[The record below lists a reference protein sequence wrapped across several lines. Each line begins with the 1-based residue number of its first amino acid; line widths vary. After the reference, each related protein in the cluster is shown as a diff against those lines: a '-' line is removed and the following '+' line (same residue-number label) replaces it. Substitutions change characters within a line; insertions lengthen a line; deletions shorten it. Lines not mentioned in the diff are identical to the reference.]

1 MHSMILLTCC
11 DNMGTGALPALLWK
25 TRRPDNYHTWPY
37 ILLENNQKNEISME
51 TVGIKLTGK
60 ASILYLVPVL
70 YI

>member
-1 MHSMILLTCC
+1 MLLTCC
-11 DNMGTGALPALLWK
+11 DNKGTGALLELLWK
-25 TRRPDNYHTWPY
+25 TRRPDNYHTWSY
-37 ILLENNQKNEISME
+37 ILLELNQNVISME